1 MNDRER
7 EDIGRAVGAGA
18 GIASGAALGSRIL
31 PVPILGGFVGGV
43 LGAALGTEVGKRF
56 GKALLQAGEEFVGAI
71 REDLPLPLGPTAARP
86 PTSTRRGARPGSPP
100 PAPC

>member
-7 EDIGRAVGAGA
+7 EDIGRAVGTGA

-43 LGAALGTEVGKRF
+43 LGAALGSEVGRRF
-56 GKALLQAGEEFVGAI
+56 GKALLRAGEEFVGTI
-71 REDLPLPLGPTAARP
+71 REDLPRPLGPAKADE
-86 PTSTRRGARPGSPP
+86 STTGRYR
-100 PAPC
+100 